1 MSYTSIIGTGSYI
14 PENII
19 DNNYISQFVDTSDE
33 WITERT
39 GIKARRLSKGEDTSQ
54 LAIKA
59 AQRAI
64 EMANQSR
71 GYRTCNTWNYYTRHF
86 YSISS
91 LHSPISYR
99 CS

>member
-64 EMANQSR
+64 EMAKLIQR
-71 GYRTCNTWNYYTRHF
+71 
-86 YSISS
+86 I
-91 LHSPISYR
+91 
-99 CS
+99 